1 MEGEPGICLLGR
13 RPRIDL
19 YYVQRRDRL
28 TDPTPSSRFAHGH
41 GTPTMPSY
49 VGNAHGGTAGASLRL
64 RQASF
69 NFQWVRR
76 VPTASKRSAGFDGG
90 PVDRIGLRH
99 PTSIPPKKRSGVRQA
114 FRNKAPLYGRLVGWA
129 SVNMLGNL
137 VRQCGIA
144 LPCAPVPETRPA
156 AHDVPS
162 QFWPVSLAW
171 PGPAVS
177 HVEED
182 RGHVCGNSPAKPVS
196 ELQV

>member
-1 MEGEPGICLLGR
+1 
-13 RPRIDL
+13 
-19 YYVQRRDRL
+19 
-28 TDPTPSSRFAHGH
+28 
-41 GTPTMPSY
+41 MPSC

-99 PTSIPPKKRSGVRQA
+99 PTSKPPNKRSGVRQA

-171 PGPAVS
+171 PGRVSRRGRSGPA
-177 HVEED
+177 
-182 RGHVCGNSPAKPVS
+182 CGNGPAKPVGES
-196 ELQV
+196 QVWKRRSGRSLGVKQSNGGSFRVNRVRGLRGELFSG